1 MHNNV
6 KSEHFARAG
15 QVLVVTAMAA
25 LLGACA
31 NSPMPGPAPVV
42 DRTSTSG
49 APAAA
54 AALEPA
60 PPGYYRVKRGDTLYR
75 IALENGQSYRDVAG
89 WNNLGNV
96 NQIEVGQ
103 LLRVVPPSADP
114 NAAAGVATVPINS
127 GSVQAQPIDASRPVG
142 TPMSAASAAPATPAA
157 GAASAPAAA
166 AASTSSAAPSS
177 ASSAVADGSIRMAW
191 PATGQLIGKFDEKGN
206 KGIDIAGKKGDPVL
220 AAEEGKVIHVG
231 PLRGYG
237 NLVIIKHN
245 ETYLTAYGHN
255 DKVLV
260 AEQSTVRK
268 GQKIAEMGNSDTD
281 RVKLHFEV
289 RKNGKPVD
297 PMRYL
302 PPQ

>member
-1 MHNNV
+1 MHNIV
-6 KSEHFARAG
+6 KSQYFARAG
-15 QVLVVTAMAA
+15 QLFAASALTA
-25 LLGACA
+25 LLAACA
-31 NSPMPGPAPVV
+31 NSPMPAPVV

-49 APAAA
+49 ATAAT
-54 AALEPA
+54 LEPA

-75 IALENGQSYRDVAG
+75 IALENGQSYRDVAT
-89 WNNLGNV
+89 WNNLSNV

-103 LLRVVPPSADP
+103 LLRIVPPGADVNTAP
-114 NAAAGVATVPINS
+114 GVATMPVAP
-127 GSVQAQPIDASRPVG
+127 GTVQAQPIDQARPAA
-142 TPMSAASAAPATPAA
+142 TPVAPAA
-157 GAASAPAAA
+157 AASAPAATPA
-166 AASTSSAAPSS
+166 AAAAP
-177 ASSAVADGSIRMAW
+177 VADGAMKLAW
-191 PATGQLIGKFDEKGN
+191 PATGQTVGKFDDKGN
-206 KGIDIAGKKGDPVL
+206 KGIDIAGKKGDAVL
-220 AAEEGKVIHVG
+220 AADDGRVIHVG

-245 ETYLTAYGHN
+245 ETFLTAYGHN

-260 AEQSTVRK
+260 AEQSAVRK

>member
-1 MHNNV
+1 MHNIVNT
-6 KSEHFARAG
+6 ERFARAG
-15 QVLVVTAMAA
+15 QLVTAS
-25 LLGACA
+25 LLLSLLAACA
-31 NSPMPGPAPVV
+31 SSPMPAPVV
-42 DRTSTSG
+42 DRTSG
-49 APAAA
+49 AGVAGVAP
-54 AALEPA
+54 LEPA

-89 WNNLGNV
+89 WNQLTNP

-103 LLRVVPPSADP
+103 LLRVAPPGADV
-114 NAAAGVATVPINS
+114 NAGTGVATMPVTP
-127 GSVQAQPIDASRPVG
+127 GAVQGQPIDQARPV
-142 TPMSAASAAPATPAA
+142 PVPLPAA
-157 GAASAPAAA
+157 
-166 AASTSSAAPSS
+166 S
-177 ASSAVADGSIRMAW
+177 ASSAPGATAAPAAPASAAAADSGIKLAW
-191 PATGQLIGKFDEKGN
+191 PVTGQLIGHFDEKGN
-206 KGIDIAGKKGDPVL
+206 KGIDIAGKKGDPVQ
-220 AAEEGKVIHVG
+220 AADDGRVIHVG

-245 ETYLTAYGHN
+245 DTYLTAYGHN

-260 AEQSTVRK
+260 TEQATVRK

>member
-6 KSEHFARAG
+6 NSEHFARAG
-15 QVLVVTAMAA
+15 QILVVTALAA
-25 LLGACA
+25 MLGACA
-31 NSPMPGPAPVV
+31 NSPMPAPAPVV

-49 APAAA
+49 TAAAA

-75 IALENGQSYRDVAG
+75 IALENGQSYRDVAT
-89 WNNLGNV
+89 WNNIGNA

-114 NAAAGVATVPINS
+114 NAAAGVATLPVAP
-127 GSVQAQPIDASRPVG
+127 GTVQAQPIDASRPVG
-142 TPMSAASAAPATPAA
+142 TPMTATPAPGVAPATPAA
-157 GAASAPAAA
+157 TPSAAASAPAAPAPSA
-166 AASTSSAAPSS
+166 AADS
-177 ASSAVADGSIRMAW
+177 SIRMVW
-191 PATGQLIGKFDEKGN
+191 PASGQLIGKFDEKGN
-206 KGIDIAGKKGDPVL
+206 KGIDIAGKKGDPVI
-220 AAEEGKVIHVG
+220 AADEGKVIHVG

>member
-1 MHNNV
+1 MHNIV
-6 KSEHFARAG
+6 KSEHFARVG
-15 QVLVVTAMAA
+15 QRLAVTALVAMLA
-25 LLGACA
+25 ACA
-31 NSPMPGPAPVV
+31 NSPMPAPVV
-42 DRTSTSG
+42 DRTSTAG
-49 APAAA
+49 GQAAA
-54 AALEPA
+54 PLEPA

-75 IALENGQSYRDVAG
+75 IALENGQSYRDVAT
-89 WNNLGNV
+89 WNNIGNA

-103 LLRVVPPSADP
+103 LLRVIPPSADAS
-114 NAAAGVATVPINS
+114 AAPGVATVPVAP
-127 GSVQAQPIDASRPVG
+127 GTVQSQPIDAARPVG
-142 TPMSAASAAPATPAA
+142 TPMGTTTPAAPAAPAATANGGAVTPAPS
-157 GAASAPAAA
+157 ASAPAGD
-166 AASTSSAAPSS
+166 
-177 ASSAVADGSIRMAW
+177 VRLAW
-191 PATGQLIGKFDEKGN
+191 PATGSLIAKFDDKGN
-206 KGIDIAGKKGDPVL
+206 KGIDIAGKKGDAVL
-220 AAEEGKVIHVG
+220 AADEGRVIHVG

-245 ETYLTAYGHN
+245 DMYLTAYGHN

>member
-6 KSEHFARAG
+6 NSEHFTRAG
-15 QVLVVTAMAA
+15 QVLVVTALAA

-31 NSPMPGPAPVV
+31 NSPMPAPAPVV
-42 DRTSTSG
+42 DRTSTAGTASA
-49 APAAA
+49 AP
-54 AALEPA
+54 LEPA

-75 IALENGQSYRDVAG
+75 IALENGQSYRDVAA

-103 LLRVVPPSADP
+103 LLRVMPPSADP
-114 NAAAGVATVPINS
+114 NATAGVATVPVNS
-127 GSVQAQPIDASRPVG
+127 GNVQAQPIDATRPVG
-142 TPMSAASAAPATPAA
+142 TPMSAASAAAAPVATTPAP
-157 GAASAPAAA
+157 AASAPAAA
-166 AASTSSAAPSS
+166 
-177 ASSAVADGSIRMAW
+177 SSAVADASMRMAW
-191 PATGQLIGKFDEKGN
+191 PASGQLIGKFDEKGN

-220 AAEEGKVIHVG
+220 AAEEGRVIHVG

>member
-1 MHNNV
+1 MHNIVNQ
-6 KSEHFARAG
+6 KNFARIG
-15 QVLVVTAMAA
+15 QRLSVVACAAVLA
-25 LLGACA
+25 ACA
-31 NSPMPGPAPVV
+31 NSPMPAPVV
-42 DRTSTSG
+42 DRTTG
-49 APAAA
+49 GTGPVAAA
-54 AALEPA
+54 SVEPA
-60 PPGYYRVKRGDTLYR
+60 PAGYYRVKRGDTLYR
-75 IALENGQSYRDVAG
+75 IALENGQSYRDVAA
-89 WNNLGNV
+89 WNNMANV

-103 LLRVVPPSADP
+103 LLRVVPPSADV
-114 NAAAGVATVPINS
+114 NAAPGVATLPVAP
-127 GSVQAQPIDASRPVG
+127 GTVQSQPIDAARPVG
-142 TPMSAASAAPATPAA
+142 TPMSASST
-157 GAASAPAAA
+157 PAAA
-166 AASTSSAAPSS
+166 AAPAVVPPAATAASGATAAP
-177 ASSAVADGSIRMAW
+177 AGDVRLAW
-191 PATGQLIGKFDEKGN
+191 PASGQLIGKFDDKGN

-220 AAEEGKVIHVG
+220 AADEGRVIHVG

-245 ETYLTAYGHN
+245 DTYLTAYGHN

>member
-1 MHNNV
+1 MHNIV
-6 KSEHFARAG
+6 KSQNFARAG
-15 QVLVVTAMAA
+15 QLLAASSLAA
-25 LLGACA
+25 LLAACA
-31 NSPMPGPAPVV
+31 NSPMPAPVV

-49 APAAA
+49 TTAAT
-54 AALEPA
+54 LEPA

-75 IALENGQSYRDVAG
+75 IALENGQSYRDVAA
-89 WNNLGNV
+89 WNNLTNV

-103 LLRVVPPSADP
+103 LLRIVPPGADVNTAP
-114 NAAAGVATVPINS
+114 GVATMPVAP
-127 GSVQAQPIDASRPVG
+127 GTVQAQPIEQARPAATPVPAPG
-142 TPMSAASAAPATPAA
+142 TPATPATPAA
-157 GAASAPAAA
+157 AASAPAAA
-166 AASTSSAAPSS
+166 PAAGVPASAPQ
-177 ASSAVADGSIRMAW
+177 ADGAMKLAW
-191 PATGQLIGKFDEKGN
+191 PATGQMLGKFDEKGN

-220 AAEEGKVIHVG
+220 AAEDGRVIHVG

-245 ETYLTAYGHN
+245 ETFLTAYGHN

>member
-1 MHNNV
+1 MHNIVNT
-6 KSEHFARAG
+6 ERFARAG
-15 QVLVVTAMAA
+15 QLATASLLLA
-25 LLGACA
+25 LLAACA
-31 NSPMPGPAPVV
+31 SSPMPAPVV
-42 DRTSTSG
+42 DRTSG
-49 APAAA
+49 AGVAGVVP
-54 AALEPA
+54 LEPA

-75 IALENGQSYRDVAG
+75 IALENGQSYRDVAA
-89 WNNLGNV
+89 WNSLANA

-103 LLRVVPPSADP
+103 LLRVAPPGADV
-114 NAAAGVATVPINS
+114 NAGTGVATMPVAP
-127 GSVQAQPIDASRPVG
+127 GGVQGQPIDQARPVP
-142 TPMSAASAAPATPAA
+142 TPVPSATTAGGAAAPVA
-157 GAASAPAAA
+157 AASAPAA
-166 AASTSSAAPSS
+166 
-177 ASSAVADGSIRMAW
+177 DGSVKLAW
-191 PATGQLIGKFDEKGN
+191 PVTGQLIGRFDEKGN
-206 KGIDIAGKKGDPVL
+206 KGIDIAGKKGDPVQ
-220 AAEEGKVIHVG
+220 AADDGRVIHVG

-245 ETYLTAYGHN
+245 DTYLTAYGHN

-260 AEQSTVRK
+260 TEQATVRK

>member
-1 MHNNV
+1 MHNIVNT
-6 KSEHFARAG
+6 ERFARAG
-15 QVLVVTAMAA
+15 QLATASLLLA
-25 LLGACA
+25 LLAACA
-31 NSPMPGPAPVV
+31 SSPMPAPVV
-42 DRTSTSG
+42 DRTSG
-49 APAAA
+49 AGVAGVVP
-54 AALEPA
+54 LEPA

-75 IALENGQSYRDVAG
+75 IALENGQSYRDVAA
-89 WNNLGNV
+89 WNSLANA

-103 LLRVVPPSADP
+103 LLRVAPPGADV
-114 NAAAGVATVPINS
+114 NAGTGVATMPVAP
-127 GSVQAQPIDASRPVG
+127 GSVQGQPIDQARPVA
-142 TPMSAASAAPATPAA
+142 TPVPSTATAGGASAPVAAASA
-157 GAASAPAAA
+157 SA
-166 AASTSSAAPSS
+166 
-177 ASSAVADGSIRMAW
+177 ADGSVKLAW
-191 PATGQLIGKFDEKGN
+191 PVTGQLIGRFDEKGN
-206 KGIDIAGKKGDPVL
+206 KGIDIAGKKGDSVQ
-220 AAEEGKVIHVG
+220 AADDGRVIHVG

-245 ETYLTAYGHN
+245 DTYLTAYGHN

-260 AEQSTVRK
+260 TEQATVRK

>member
-1 MHNNV
+1 V
-6 KSEHFARAG
+6 
-15 QVLVVTAMAA
+15 
-25 LLGACA
+25 
-31 NSPMPGPAPVV
+31 
-42 DRTSTSG
+42 
-49 APAAA
+49 
-54 AALEPA
+54 EPA

-75 IALENGQSYRDVAG
+75 IALENGQSYRDVAS
-89 WNNLGNV
+89 WNNIGNA

-103 LLRVVPPSADP
+103 LLRVVPPSADANVAP
-114 NAAAGVATVPINS
+114 GVATVPVAP
-127 GSVQAQPIDASRPVG
+127 GTVQSQPIDAARPVG
-142 TPMSAASAAPATPAA
+142 TPVGTPSGTTAAASVPAATPSAGASAAA
-157 GAASAPAAA
+157 AASAPAGDVRL
-166 AASTSSAAPSS
+166 S
-177 ASSAVADGSIRMAW
+177 W
-191 PATGQLIGKFDEKGN
+191 PASGQLIGKFDDKGN
-206 KGIDIAGKKGDPVL
+206 KGIDIAGKKGDAVL
-220 AAEEGKVIHVG
+220 AADEGRVIHVG

-245 ETYLTAYGHN
+245 DTYLTAYGHN

-260 AEQSTVRK
+260 AEQSMVRK

>member
-1 MHNNV
+1 MHNIVNT
-6 KSEHFARAG
+6 ERLARAG
-15 QVLVVTAMAA
+15 QLATASLLLVLLA
-25 LLGACA
+25 ACA
-31 NSPMPGPAPVV
+31 SSPMPAPVV
-42 DRTSTSG
+42 DRTSG
-49 APAAA
+49 AGVAGVVP
-54 AALEPA
+54 LEPA

-75 IALENGQSYRDVAG
+75 IALENGQSYRDVAA
-89 WNNLGNV
+89 WNSLVNA

-103 LLRVVPPSADP
+103 LLRVVPPGADVSAGT
-114 NAAAGVATVPINS
+114 GVTTMPVAP
-127 GSVQAQPIDASRPVG
+127 GGVQAQPIDQARPV
-142 TPMSAASAAPATPAA
+142 PAPIPSTAAA
-157 GAASAPAAA
+157 GGASAPAASA
-166 AASTSSAAPSS
+166 SAADS
-177 ASSAVADGSIRMAW
+177 AIKLAW
-191 PATGQLIGKFDEKGN
+191 PVIGQLIGHFDEKGN
-206 KGIDIAGKKGDPVL
+206 KGIDIAGKKGDPVQ
-220 AAEEGKVIHVG
+220 AADDGRVIHVG

-245 ETYLTAYGHN
+245 DTYLTAYGHN

-260 AEQSTVRK
+260 TEQATVRK

>member
-1 MHNNV
+1 MHNIV
-6 KSEHFARAG
+6 KSQYFARAG
-15 QVLVVTAMAA
+15 QLFAASALTA
-25 LLGACA
+25 LLAACA
-31 NSPMPGPAPVV
+31 NSPMPAPVV

-49 APAAA
+49 TTAATQ
-54 AALEPA
+54 EPA

-75 IALENGQSYRDVAG
+75 IALENGQSYRDVAA
-89 WNNLGNV
+89 WNNLTNV

-103 LLRVVPPSADP
+103 LLRIVPPGADVNTAP
-114 NAAAGVATVPINS
+114 GVATMPVAP
-127 GSVQAQPIDASRPVG
+127 GTVQAQPIDQARPVG
-142 TPMSAASAAPATPAA
+142 SPVTPPAAAP
-157 GAASAPAAA
+157 APAAA
-166 AASTSSAAPSS
+166 PGAAAAPS
-177 ASSAVADGSIRMAW
+177 APVADGSMKLAW
-191 PATGQLIGKFDEKGN
+191 PATGQMVAKFDDKGN
-206 KGIDIAGKKGDPVL
+206 KGIDIAGKKGDAVL
-220 AAEEGKVIHVG
+220 AADDGRVIHVG

-245 ETYLTAYGHN
+245 ETFLTAYGHN

-260 AEQSTVRK
+260 TEQSTVRK

>member
-1 MHNNV
+1 MHNIVNQKNFTRV
-6 KSEHFARAG
+6 G
-15 QVLVVTAMAA
+15 QHLGVLAA
-25 LLGACA
+25 AAVLAACA
-31 NSPMPGPAPVV
+31 NSPMPAPVV
-42 DRTSTSG
+42 DRTSGVATQ
-49 APAAA
+49 PAAVSN
-54 AALEPA
+54 EPA

-75 IALENGQSYRDVAG
+75 IALENGQSYRDVAA
-89 WNNLGNV
+89 WNNMANA

-103 LLRVVPPSADP
+103 LLRVVPPSADV
-114 NAAAGVATVPINS
+114 NAAPGVATVPVAP
-127 GSVQAQPIDASRPVG
+127 GTVQAQPIDATRPVG
-142 TPMSAASAAPATPAA
+142 TPMSASSAPAASAVPGAPAPAA
-157 GAASAPAAA
+157 VAAASGAASAPAG
-166 AASTSSAAPSS
+166 
-177 ASSAVADGSIRMAW
+177 DIRLVW
-191 PATGQLIGKFDEKGN
+191 PASGQLVGKFDDKGN
-206 KGIDIAGKKGDPVL
+206 KGIDIAGKKGDAVL
-220 AAEEGKVIHVG
+220 AADEGRVIHVG

-245 ETYLTAYGHN
+245 DTYLTAYGYN

>member
-1 MHNNV
+1 MHNIVNQKNFTRV
-6 KSEHFARAG
+6 G
-15 QVLVVTAMAA
+15 QHLSILACAAVLA
-25 LLGACA
+25 ACA
-31 NSPMPGPAPVV
+31 NSPMPAPVV
-42 DRTSTSG
+42 DRTSGGT
-49 APAAA
+49 AQTA
-54 AALEPA
+54 AALEAAPA
-60 PPGYYRVKRGDTLYR
+60 GYYRVKRGDTLYR
-75 IALENGQSYRDVAG
+75 IALENGQSYRDVAA
-89 WNNLGNV
+89 WNNMANA

-103 LLRVVPPSADP
+103 LLRVVPPSADV
-114 NAAAGVATVPINS
+114 NAAPGVATLPVAP
-127 GSVQAQPIDASRPVG
+127 GTVQSQPIDAARPVG
-142 TPMSAASAAPATPAA
+142 TPMSASSTPAATPASAAPATAA
-157 GAASAPAAA
+157 GASAAGGASAPAGD
-166 AASTSSAAPSS
+166 
-177 ASSAVADGSIRMAW
+177 VRLAW
-191 PATGQLIGKFDEKGN
+191 PASGQLIGKFDDKAN

-220 AAEEGKVIHVG
+220 AADEGRVIHVG

-245 ETYLTAYGHN
+245 DTYLTAYGHN

>member
-1 MHNNV
+1 MHKIVN
-6 KSEHFARAG
+6 SQQFARAG
-15 QVLVVTAMAA
+15 QLVAASTLVA
-25 LLGACA
+25 LLAACA
-31 NSPMPGPAPVV
+31 NSPMPAPVV
-42 DRTSTSG
+42 DRTSTAG
-49 APAAA
+49 TAPAAP
-54 AALEPA
+54 LEPA

-89 WNNLGNV
+89 WNNISNA

-103 LLRVVPPSADP
+103 LLRVVPPGADV
-114 NAAAGVATVPINS
+114 NAGQGVTTTPVTP
-127 GSVQAQPIDASRPVG
+127 GSIQSQPIDQARPAG
-142 TPMSAASAAPATPAA
+142 TPVPPAAATPAPAA
-157 GAASAPAAA
+157 GAAA
-166 AASTSSAAPSS
+166 SAATSGP
-177 ASSAVADGSIRMAW
+177 VADTAMKLAW
-191 PATGQLIGKFDEKGN
+191 PATGQLVGKFDDKSN
-206 KGIDIAGKKGDPVL
+206 KGIDIAGKKGDAVL
-220 AAEEGKVIHVG
+220 AADDGRVIHVG

-245 ETYLTAYGHN
+245 ETFLTAYGHN

>member
-1 MHNNV
+1 MHNIVNT
-6 KSEHFARAG
+6 ERFARAG
-15 QVLVVTAMAA
+15 QLATASLLLA
-25 LLGACA
+25 LLAACA
-31 NSPMPGPAPVV
+31 SSPMPAPVV
-42 DRTSTSG
+42 DRTSG
-49 APAAA
+49 AGVAGVVP
-54 AALEPA
+54 LEPA

-75 IALENGQSYRDVAG
+75 IALENGQSYRDVAA
-89 WNNLGNV
+89 WNSLANA

-103 LLRVVPPSADP
+103 LLRVAPPGADV
-114 NAAAGVATVPINS
+114 NAGTGVATMPVAP
-127 GSVQAQPIDASRPVG
+127 GGVQGQPIDQARPVP
-142 TPMSAASAAPATPAA
+142 TPVPSTATAGGASAPVAA
-157 GAASAPAAA
+157 GSAPAA
-166 AASTSSAAPSS
+166 
-177 ASSAVADGSIRMAW
+177 DGSVKLAW
-191 PATGQLIGKFDEKGN
+191 PVTGQLIGRFDEKGN
-206 KGIDIAGKKGDPVL
+206 KGIDIAGKKGDPVQ
-220 AAEEGKVIHVG
+220 AADDGRVIHVG

-245 ETYLTAYGHN
+245 DTYLTAYGHN

-260 AEQSTVRK
+260 TEQATVRK

>member
-1 MHNNV
+1 MHNIVNT
-6 KSEHFARAG
+6 ERFARAG
-15 QVLVVTAMAA
+15 QLATASLLLA
-25 LLGACA
+25 LLAACA
-31 NSPMPGPAPVV
+31 SSPMPAPVV
-42 DRTSTSG
+42 DRTSG
-49 APAAA
+49 AGVAGVVP
-54 AALEPA
+54 LEPA

-75 IALENGQSYRDVAG
+75 IALENGQSYRDVAA
-89 WNNLGNV
+89 WNSLANA

-103 LLRVVPPSADP
+103 LLRVAPPGADV
-114 NAAAGVATVPINS
+114 NAGSGVATMPVTP
-127 GSVQAQPIDASRPVG
+127 GAVQGQPIDQARPVP
-142 TPMSAASAAPATPAA
+142 TPVPPAA
-157 GAASAPAAA
+157 TAGGASTPVAAASAPAA
-166 AASTSSAAPSS
+166 
-177 ASSAVADGSIRMAW
+177 DGSIKLAW
-191 PATGQLIGKFDEKGN
+191 PVTGQLIGRFDEKGN
-206 KGIDIAGKKGDPVL
+206 KGIDIAGKKGDPVQ
-220 AAEEGKVIHVG
+220 AADDGRVIHVG

-245 ETYLTAYGHN
+245 DTYLTAYGHN

-260 AEQSTVRK
+260 TEQATVRK

>member
-1 MHNNV
+1 MHNIVNQKNFTRV
-6 KSEHFARAG
+6 G
-15 QVLVVTAMAA
+15 QHLSILACAAVLA
-25 LLGACA
+25 ACA
-31 NSPMPGPAPVV
+31 NSPMPAPVV
-42 DRTSTSG
+42 DRTSGGT
-49 APAAA
+49 AQPAAA
-54 AALEPA
+54 STEPA

-75 IALENGQSYRDVAG
+75 IALENGQSYRDVAA
-89 WNNLGNV
+89 WNNMANV

-103 LLRVVPPSADP
+103 LLRVVPPSADV
-114 NAAAGVATVPINS
+114 NAAPGVATVPVAP
-127 GSVQAQPIDASRPVG
+127 GTVQSQPIDAARPVG
-142 TPMSAASAAPATPAA
+142 TPMSASSTPPAAAPAAAAAPAVGA
-157 GAASAPAAA
+157 ASGAASAPAG
-166 AASTSSAAPSS
+166 
-177 ASSAVADGSIRMAW
+177 DIRLGW
-191 PATGQLIGKFDEKGN
+191 PASGQLIGKFDDKGN
-206 KGIDIAGKKGDPVL
+206 KGIDIAGKKGDAVL
-220 AAEEGKVIHVG
+220 AADEGRVIHVG

-245 ETYLTAYGHN
+245 DTYLTAYGYN

>member
-1 MHNNV
+1 MHNIVNT
-6 KSEHFARAG
+6 ERIARAG
-15 QVLVVTAMAA
+15 QLATASLLLA
-25 LLGACA
+25 LLAACA
-31 NSPMPGPAPVV
+31 SSPMPAPVV
-42 DRTSTSG
+42 DRTSG
-49 APAAA
+49 AGVAGVVP
-54 AALEPA
+54 LEPA

-75 IALENGQSYRDVAG
+75 IALENGQSYRDVAA
-89 WNNLGNV
+89 WNSLANA

-103 LLRVVPPSADP
+103 LLRVVPPGADV
-114 NAAAGVATVPINS
+114 NAGTGVATVPVAP
-127 GSVQAQPIDASRPVG
+127 GSVQAQPIDQARPVPAPIPSTAAAG
-142 TPMSAASAAPATPAA
+142 GASAPSAPASAAA
-157 GAASAPAAA
+157 
-166 AASTSSAAPSS
+166 
-177 ASSAVADGSIRMAW
+177 ADGTIKLAW
-191 PATGQLIGKFDEKGN
+191 PVTGQLIGRFDEKGN
-206 KGIDIAGKKGDPVL
+206 KGIDIAGKKGDAVQ
-220 AAEEGKVIHVG
+220 AADDGRVIHVG

-245 ETYLTAYGHN
+245 DTYLTAYGHN

-260 AEQSTVRK
+260 TEQATVRK

>member
-6 KSEHFARAG
+6 KSDHFARAG

-31 NSPMPGPAPVV
+31 NSPMPAPAPVV
-42 DRTSTSG
+42 DRTSTAGTPG
-49 APAAA
+49 ASTT
-54 AALEPA
+54 EPA

-114 NAAAGVATVPINS
+114 NAAAGVATVPINA
-127 GSVQAQPIDASRPVG
+127 GNVQAQPIDASRPVG
-142 TPMSAASAAPATPAA
+142 TPMSAASAASAPATTAAAPVATPPAA
-157 GAASAPAAA
+157 AASAPS
-166 AASTSSAAPSS
+166 AASA
-177 ASSAVADGSIRMAW
+177 AVAEGSMRMAW

>member
-1 MHNNV
+1 MHNIVNT
-6 KSEHFARAG
+6 ERFARAG
-15 QVLVVTAMAA
+15 QLAAASLLVS
-25 LLGACA
+25 LLAACA
-31 NSPMPGPAPVV
+31 SSPMPAPVV
-42 DRTSTSG
+42 DRTTG
-49 APAAA
+49 AGVASVAP
-54 AALEPA
+54 LEPP

-75 IALENGQSYRDVAG
+75 IALENGQSYRDVAA
-89 WNNLGNV
+89 WNSLANA

-103 LLRVVPPSADP
+103 LLRVVPPGADV
-114 NAAAGVATVPINS
+114 NAGTGVATMPVAP
-127 GSVQAQPIDASRPVG
+127 GSVQSQPIEQARPVP
-142 TPMSAASAAPATPAA
+142 TPIPSTATT
-157 GAASAPAAA
+157 GGASAPAA
-166 AASTSSAAPSS
+166 S
-177 ASSAVADGSIRMAW
+177 ASAPAGDGSIKLAW
-191 PATGQLIGKFDEKGN
+191 PVSGQLIGRFDEKGN
-206 KGIDIAGKKGDPVL
+206 KGIDIAGKKGDTVL
-220 AAEEGKVIHVG
+220 AADDGKVIHVG

-245 ETYLTAYGHN
+245 DTYLTAYGHN

-260 AEQSTVRK
+260 QEQATVRK

>member
-1 MHNNV
+1 MHNIVNP
-6 KSEHFARAG
+6 KNLARIG
-15 QVLVVTAMAA
+15 QHLSVVACAAVLA
-25 LLGACA
+25 ACA
-31 NSPMPGPAPVV
+31 NSPMPAPVV
-42 DRTSTSG
+42 DRTTGG
-49 APAAA
+49 APGQASAAPV
-54 AALEPA
+54 EPA

-75 IALENGQSYRDVAG
+75 IALENGQSYRDVAA
-89 WNNLGNV
+89 WNNMANA

-103 LLRVVPPSADP
+103 LLRVVPPSADV
-114 NAAAGVATVPINS
+114 NAAPGVATVPVAP
-127 GSVQAQPIDASRPVG
+127 GTVQAQPIDASRPVG
-142 TPMSAASAAPATPAA
+142 TPMSASSSAPVASSAPAALPPAATASA
-157 GAASAPAAA
+157 GASAPAGD
-166 AASTSSAAPSS
+166 
-177 ASSAVADGSIRMAW
+177 VRLAW
-191 PATGQLIGKFDEKGN
+191 PATGQLIGKFDDKGN
-206 KGIDIAGKKGDPVL
+206 KGIDIGGKKGDPVT
-220 AAEEGKVIHVG
+220 AADDGRVIHVG

-245 ETYLTAYGHN
+245 DTYLTAYGHN

>member
-1 MHNNV
+1 MHNIVNT
-6 KSEHFARAG
+6 ERFARAG
-15 QVLVVTAMAA
+15 QLATASLLLA
-25 LLGACA
+25 LLAACA
-31 NSPMPGPAPVV
+31 SSPMPAPVV
-42 DRTSTSG
+42 DRTSG
-49 APAAA
+49 AGVAGVVP
-54 AALEPA
+54 LEPA

-75 IALENGQSYRDVAG
+75 IALENGQSYRDVAA
-89 WNNLGNV
+89 WNSLANA

-103 LLRVVPPSADP
+103 LLRVAPPGADV
-114 NAAAGVATVPINS
+114 NAGTGVATMPVTP
-127 GSVQAQPIDASRPVG
+127 GGVQGQPIDQARPVP
-142 TPMSAASAAPATPAA
+142 TPVPPTATAGGASTPVA
-157 GAASAPAAA
+157 AASAPAA
-166 AASTSSAAPSS
+166 
-177 ASSAVADGSIRMAW
+177 DGSVKLAW
-191 PATGQLIGKFDEKGN
+191 PVTGQLIGRFDEKGN
-206 KGIDIAGKKGDPVL
+206 KGIDIAGKKGDPVQ
-220 AAEEGKVIHVG
+220 AADDGRVIHVG

-245 ETYLTAYGHN
+245 DTYLTAYGHN

-260 AEQSTVRK
+260 TEQATVRK

>member
-1 MHNNV
+1 MHNIV
-6 KSEHFARAG
+6 KSDYFARVG
-15 QVLVVTAMAA
+15 QRLSVVACAAVLA
-25 LLGACA
+25 ACA
-31 NSPMPGPAPVV
+31 NSPMPAPVV
-42 DRTSTSG
+42 DRTTGASG
-49 APAAA
+49 QAAA
-54 AALEPA
+54 STEPA
-60 PPGYYRVKRGDTLYR
+60 PAGYYRVKRGDTLYR

-89 WNNLGNV
+89 WNNIANP

-103 LLRVVPPSADP
+103 LLRVVPPSADV
-114 NAAAGVATVPINS
+114 NAAPGVATVPVAP
-127 GSVQAQPIDASRPVG
+127 GTVQSQPIDAARPVG
-142 TPMSAASAAPATPAA
+142 TPMSATSP
-157 GAASAPAAA
+157 PAAA
-166 AASTSSAAPSS
+166 AATTPAPAPA
-177 ASSAVADGSIRMAW
+177 ASSGGASVPAGDMHLTW
-191 PATGQLIGKFDEKGN
+191 PANGQLVGKFDDKSN

-220 AAEEGKVIHVG
+220 AADEGRVIHVG

-245 ETYLTAYGHN
+245 DTYLTAYGNN

-260 AEQSTVRK
+260 TEQSTVRK
-268 GQKIAEMGNSDTD
+268 GQKIAEMGNSDSD

>member
-1 MHNNV
+1 MHNIV
-6 KSEHFARAG
+6 KSQYFARAG
-15 QVLVVTAMAA
+15 QLFTASALTA
-25 LLGACA
+25 LLAACA
-31 NSPMPGPAPVV
+31 NSPMPAPVV

-49 APAAA
+49 AAAA
-54 AALEPA
+54 SMEPA

-75 IALENGQSYRDVAG
+75 IALENGQSYRDVAT
-89 WNNLGNV
+89 WNNLSNV

-103 LLRVVPPSADP
+103 LLRIVPPGADV
-114 NAAAGVATVPINS
+114 NAAPGVSTTPIAPATVQS
-127 GSVQAQPIDASRPVG
+127 QPIDQARPVG
-142 TPMSAASAAPATPAA
+142 TPAAPPAAAAAAPATPAA
-157 GAASAPAAA
+157 AAATPAAPAA
-166 AASTSSAAPSS
+166 
-177 ASSAVADGSIRMAW
+177 DGAIKLAW
-191 PATGQLIGKFDEKGN
+191 PATGQMVGKFDDKGN
-206 KGIDIAGKKGDPVL
+206 KGIDIAGKKGDAVL
-220 AAEEGKVIHVG
+220 AADDGRVIHVG

-245 ETYLTAYGHN
+245 ETFLTAYGHN
-255 DKVLV
+255 EKVLV
-260 AEQSTVRK
+260 AEQSAVRK

>member
-1 MHNNV
+1 MHNIV
-6 KSEHFARAG
+6 KSQYFARAG
-15 QVLVVTAMAA
+15 QLVAASALAA
-25 LLGACA
+25 LLAACA
-31 NSPMPGPAPVV
+31 NSPMPAPVV

-49 APAAA
+49 AAAA
-54 AALEPA
+54 PLEPA
-60 PPGYYRVKRGDTLYR
+60 PAGYYRVKRGDTLYR
-75 IALENGQSYRDVAG
+75 IALENGQSYRDVAA
-89 WNNLGNV
+89 WNNLSNV

-103 LLRVVPPSADP
+103 LLRIVPPGADV
-114 NAAAGVATVPINS
+114 NAAPGVATVPVAPAT
-127 GSVQAQPIDASRPVG
+127 VQAQPIDQARPVG
-142 TPMSAASAAPATPAA
+142 SPVPSTPSAATSTPA
-157 GAASAPAAA
+157 APAAA
-166 AASTSSAAPSS
+166 ASAPMG
-177 ASSAVADGSIRMAW
+177 DGSVKLAW
-191 PATGQLIGKFDEKGN
+191 PASGQLVGKFDDKGN
-206 KGIDIAGKKGDPVL
+206 KGIDIAGKKGDSVL
-220 AAEEGKVIHVG
+220 AADDGRVIHVG

-245 ETYLTAYGHN
+245 ETFLTAYGHN

>member
-1 MHNNV
+1 MHNIVNT
-6 KSEHFARAG
+6 ERIARAG
-15 QVLVVTAMAA
+15 QLATASLLLA
-25 LLGACA
+25 LLAACA
-31 NSPMPGPAPVV
+31 SSPMPAPVV
-42 DRTSTSG
+42 DRTSG
-49 APAAA
+49 AGVAGVVP
-54 AALEPA
+54 LEPA

-75 IALENGQSYRDVAG
+75 IALENGQSYRDVAA
-89 WNNLGNV
+89 WNSLANA

-103 LLRVVPPSADP
+103 LLRVVPPGADV
-114 NAAAGVATVPINS
+114 NAGSGVATVPVAP
-127 GSVQAQPIDASRPVG
+127 GSVQAQPIDQARPVPAPIPSTAAAG
-142 TPMSAASAAPATPAA
+142 GASAPSAPASAAA
-157 GAASAPAAA
+157 
-166 AASTSSAAPSS
+166 
-177 ASSAVADGSIRMAW
+177 ADGTIKLAW
-191 PATGQLIGKFDEKGN
+191 PVTGQLIGRFDEKGN
-206 KGIDIAGKKGDPVL
+206 KGIDIAGKKGDAVQ
-220 AAEEGKVIHVG
+220 AADDGRVIHVG

-245 ETYLTAYGHN
+245 DTYLTAYGHN

-260 AEQSTVRK
+260 TEQATVRK